1 MCVCVCVCVCVFAS
15 ERERERE
22 REVAWA
28 VQRSRLMS
36 VTSDAKIQNCLAF
49 VDVVHFPETCSGNT
63 RRSGR
68 LGLLCSNY
76 CCTDLGKLTSYD
88 CQGSWKGENK
98 AIHSLA
104 LDLSRSRSKAVTI
117 NAASKPATTVS
128 RASQI
133 TIFATNHEVKQTIV
147 DKSEKNEPPVCRQSE
162 SHEACFCK
170 YRTGA

>member
-1 MCVCVCVCVCVFAS
+1 MVPSCVRVCVCVCVCVFAS

-22 REVAWA
+22 SAVAWA

-63 RRSGR
+63 RPSGR

-88 CQGSWKGENK
+88 CQGSWKGGNK
-98 AIHSLA
+98 AIHSL
-104 LDLSRSRSKAVTI
+104 
-117 NAASKPATTVS
+117 
-128 RASQI
+128 
-133 TIFATNHEVKQTIV
+133 
-147 DKSEKNEPPVCRQSE
+147 
-162 SHEACFCK
+162 
-170 YRTGA
+170 